1 MDASAGERADGEIV
15 IGEVE
20 EEVVVLSDGHVVA
33 HQIEEVVEVAV
44 SIEEEMMLEAAMI
57 EDIEEH

>member
-1 MDASAGERADGEIV
+1 MDAPAGERPDGEIV

-20 EEVVVLSDGHVVA
+20 EEVLVLSDGHVVA
-33 HQIEEVVEVAV
+33 HQIEEVVDVAV

-57 EDIEEH
+57 EDAEEH